1 MLNHDAEDGREL
13 IVHSIHE
20 KPARGIRVGG
30 TDRQREGDILNALRV
45 DMTMIRGCLYRRKPT
60 PRL

>member
-30 TDRQREGDILNALRV
+30 TVIQRAGDMLNALRV
-45 DMTMIRGCLYRRKPT
+45 GLTMICGGRYKGKPT
-60 PRL
+60 LRL

>member
-1 MLNHDAEDGREL
+1 MLNHDVEDGREL

-30 TDRQREGDILNALRV
+30 TVVQWAGDMLNALRV
-45 DMTMIRGCLYRRKPT
+45 GLTMIRGCLYRRKPT